1 LFYGGGA
8 RLLLLLSCPVRK
20 LVVNVLPMAGR
31 SLYIRNPEESG
42 RLEFVFRIF
51 SGVISSA
58 LCLLTIIFILWRRK
72 YLKNDFE
79 ALSLALFLA
88 TLVDSVSWVIT
99 LDPNTAEYQEDDYD
113 SKVIRMSMGATF
125 LQRCSSFIS
134 SSVTCYMSF
143 SLFYT
148 IWRVKKV
155 PRKWF
160 WPFLIL
166 SISIG
171 LFYSIYE
178 IIQRQILYKTFA
190 DEDPT
195 AYLNARDSRK
205 RLFISWSFF
214 RALFTLADCVFLAG
228 AYFLFRRLVRQDGLG
243 ATSQQHPLHELFR
256 RMFLYPCVQIVTKFA
271 VTWYAL
277 KGGSWTTTAGSND
290 DDYNRPYYKIIDI
303 LYYCIT
309 PLTGAGYA
317 LIYIRF
323 TPGIRH
329 ILLCKGKEQ
338 RSRLQLG
345 LKSQTTATTT
355 TTIEDSI
362 KVKSTRAPMLR
373 RSMKKL
379 SRMEEYELYSCL
391 ERSVVPVVKKL
402 PQSAAAATIDGSE
415 GDNGNGNGNRGG
427 KSYQSSV
434 DITTLVRDSAERRG
448 SLTALRRTIINI
460 TQSFDTTYELTNFE
474 EGEEEEGEEGEEV
487 EEVEEGEEGEEG
499 EVERGQG
506 GEGLGKGGSAILLDN
521 SHS

>member
-1 LFYGGGA
+1 M
-8 RLLLLLSCPVRK
+8 RLNSVLNQTCYKTYPCEN
-20 LVVNVLPMAGR
+20 VVYCHSPRMAGR
-31 SLYIRNPEESG
+31 SLYIRDPEESG
-42 RLEFVFRIF
+42 RLEFDFRIV

-58 LCLLTIIFILWRRK
+58 LCLLTIVFILWRRK

-79 ALSLALFLA
+79 ALSLALFSA
-88 TLVDSVSWVIT
+88 TLVDSVSWIIT
-99 LDPNTAEYQEDDYD
+99 LDPSTAEYKEDDYN
-113 SKVIRMSMGATF
+113 SKVIKMSLGATF
-125 LQRCSSFIS
+125 LQRCSSFVS

-148 IWRVKKV
+148 IWRGKKV

-166 SISIG
+166 SVSIG

-178 IIQRQILYKTFA
+178 LLQRQILYKTYA

-195 AYLNARDSRK
+195 AYFNARDSRK

-243 ATSQQHPLHELFR
+243 ATFQQHPLHELFR

-277 KGGSWTTTAGSND
+277 RGGSWTTTGGSQD
-290 DDYNRPYYKIIDI
+290 DDYDRPYYKTIDI
-303 LYYCIT
+303 LHYCIT

-355 TTIEDSI
+355 TIEDSI

-391 ERSVVPVVKKL
+391 ERSVVPVKKL
-402 PQSAAAATIDGSE
+402 PSTAAAAAAATIDESE
-415 GDNGNGNGNRGG
+415 GNGNGGG
-427 KSYQSSV
+427 KSNQSSV
-434 DITTLVRDSAERRG
+434 DITTLVRDPAERRG

-460 TQSFDTTYELTNFE
+460 TQSFDITYELANFE
-474 EGEEEEGEEGEEV
+474 EGDEEEGEEGEEGQV
-487 EEVEEGEEGEEG
+487 EEEEGQ
-499 EVERGQG
+499 VERGQG
-506 GEGLGKGGSAILLDN
+506 DEGLGEGGSTILLNN
-521 SHS
+521 SHSS